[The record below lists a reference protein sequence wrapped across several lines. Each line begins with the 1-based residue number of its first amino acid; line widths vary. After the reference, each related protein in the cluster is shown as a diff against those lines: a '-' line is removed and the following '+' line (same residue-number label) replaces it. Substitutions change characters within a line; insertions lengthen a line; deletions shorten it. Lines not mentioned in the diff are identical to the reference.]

1 MAEGMRLQ
9 DGCRARELGGPQ
21 VNGARRCHSHAGSG
35 TTVARGS
42 RMPNPDVNPA
52 AESSLSSYEET
63 PVLRPE
69 HREGRVTRIIEQQS
83 AKVPSNYFL
92 MLAFLAMVSS
102 LGFELAGRQRASR
115 FVGMWPTPL
124 LVMGVYNK
132 LVKVLGPR

>member
-1 MAEGMRLQ
+1 M
-9 DGCRARELGGPQ
+9 
-21 VNGARRCHSHAGSG
+21 S
-35 TTVARGS
+35 
-42 RMPNPDVNPA
+42 NPDVNPA
-52 AESSLSSYEET
+52 AESSLSSYRET
-63 PVLRPE
+63 PVIRPE

-92 MLAFLAMVSS
+92 MLAFVAMVSS

-132 LVKVLGPR
+132 LVKVLAPR